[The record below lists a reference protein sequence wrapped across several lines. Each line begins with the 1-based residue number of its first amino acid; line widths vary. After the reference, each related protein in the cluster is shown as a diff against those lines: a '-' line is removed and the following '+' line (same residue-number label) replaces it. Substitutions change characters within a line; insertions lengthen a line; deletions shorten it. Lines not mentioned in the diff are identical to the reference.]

1 MLAPDVA
8 PLHPGYIC
16 SMAFPFFTIGHSTR
30 PIGEFIEML
39 RRADVRMVV
48 DVRTIPRS
56 RTNPQ
61 YNSETLKESIA
72 EFQIGY
78 EHIVELGGLRGRQR
92 EVPSELNA
100 FWQNESF
107 HNYADYALSEPFAH
121 GLARLRA
128 LGGERRCAIMCAE
141 AVWWR
146 CHRRIIADYLI
157 AAGEAVFHILSAD
170 RTEPAHLTPGI
181 ARRADGT
188 LLYPKADVRGQM
200 AEIG

>member
-8 PLHPGYIC
+8 SLHPGYIC

-39 RRADVRMVV
+39 RRADVRMIV
-48 DVRTIPRS
+48 DVRTIPKS

-78 EHIVELGGLRGRQR
+78 EHIADLGGLRGRQR

-107 HNYADYALSEPFAH
+107 HNYADYALSGPFAH

-157 AAGEAVFHILSAD
+157 AAGEAVFHILGGNRA
-170 RTEPAHLTPGI
+170 EPARLTQAAVLRAGDKLVYPRSGI
-181 ARRADGT
+181 
-188 LLYPKADVRGQM
+188 RGQTSEL
-200 AEIG
+200 A